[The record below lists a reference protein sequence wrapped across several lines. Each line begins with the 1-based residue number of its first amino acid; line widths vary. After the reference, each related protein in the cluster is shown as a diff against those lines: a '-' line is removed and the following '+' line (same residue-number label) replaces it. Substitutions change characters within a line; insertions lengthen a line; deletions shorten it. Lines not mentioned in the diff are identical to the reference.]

1 MRSRG
6 EGVSDLIH
14 VLPGSFL
21 LLLLDF
27 THFLDPFPALDCRKP
42 LFWNGVISVIQ
53 SGQSTGDCTNGVGI
67 RVYIIFNDNILAL
80 FSADERQD

>member
-53 SGQSTGDCTNGVGI
+53 SGQSTGECTNGVGI
-67 RVYIIFNDNILAL
+67 VSKVNGPQKSLVKTVSCN
-80 FSADERQD
+80 